1 VPTPIIDEVFA
12 MLYEEKDPRLA
23 VRDLISRSFKAED

>member
-1 VPTPIIDEVFA
+1 VFA